1 MDETSTQ
8 RLLER
13 LQSRLRLDGRDTSEL
28 EDVLNYAMTLVTDYA
43 GKDTPQG
50 IIELAVLEVAA
61 DLWAKRDARGGI
73 LDSPFE
79 GGAPTR
85 LARDPLTAAYPILD
99 RFRGIVFA

>member
-1 MDETSTQ
+1 MDEENTA
-8 RLLER
+8 RLLEY
-13 LQSRLRLDGRDTSEL
+13 LQLRLRAGSMDTPDLEIVLD
-28 EDVLNYAMTLVTDYA
+28 YAITLVTDYA
-43 GKDTPQG
+43 SKDTPQG
-50 IIELAVLEVAA
+50 MIELAILEVAA

-99 RFRGIVFA
+99 RYRGIVFA